1 MTDHAAPQPG
11 HDPTGPAEPPDDAPA
26 DDAADHDV
34 LGDEL
39 RRIVALAD
47 PVPDAWRSAA
57 SASFAWAAL
66 EGEPAHLVYD
76 SRADLAGRPG
86 GSPGPDGAQPVV
98 RYSTGATTIEV
109 ELDAGADK
117 VRLVG
122 RVVPGRRAMLVVA
135 WPGGHHT
142 TVVDDD
148 GAFHVDELPR
158 SPLCLQ
164 LTGDEPV
171 KSGWIVP

>member
-1 MTDHAAPQPG
+1 MTDHAAPPPQ
-11 HDPTGPAEPPDDAPA
+11 HDVPDHDAPQHDA
-26 DDAADHDV
+26 LQHDDPDLDA
-34 LGDEL
+34 LGGEL
-39 RRIVALAD
+39 RRVVALAD

-57 SASFAWAAL
+57 TASFAWAAL
-66 EGEPAHLVYD
+66 PGETAHLVYD

-86 GSPGPDGAQPVV
+86 GPHGPDGSQPVV
-98 RYSTGATTIEV
+98 RYSTGSTTIEV

-122 RVVPGRRAMLVVA
+122 RVIPGRAATLVVS
-135 WPGGHHT
+135 WPGGHRA
-142 TVVDDD
+142 VDVDD

-158 SPLCLQ
+158 RPLCLQ
-164 LTGDEPV
+164 ATGDQPV